1 MKYKFLSLLLVC
13 TLLICVVAGCSGST
27 TASSEPAEPESTE
40 TAAET
45 AAPAEEAP
53 AEAPAQEEPA
63 EEPVEAASVT
73 YPLEGDGLELSFF
86 TSFPG
91 NLSSYLESFD
101 VHPGVIMA
109 QEKTGVKINF
119 TAPSME
125 TSSTQF
131 DLMVASDEFTD
142 IVGGFDSLY
151 VGGLTSAYEG
161 ELIYDVADYLADC
174 APDYLELVNSSET
187 YQDLIYEADGT
198 SLAVYGLYL
207 YDYTSVSNG
216 IFIRQDW
223 LDDLGMAAPETYDQ
237 WHETLTAFKTEKGA
251 SSAFLLPV
259 GSESRGATYSGG
271 FLTSGY
277 STESKMSGGHFFQV
291 DGQVTSSL
299 IDDNYKAYLTML
311 HDWYAEG
318 LIYSDFY
325 SQDRDTAE
333 RLLLADQMGVF
344 DGKVDYI
351 TKFDGKDA
359 KGVLRLS
366 GIQNPMMNEGEK
378 SGFGSYVS
386 EKSSFAITTSCQ
398 DLELALNW
406 LNYFF
411 TEEGIL
417 LANYG
422 QEDVTYTYG
431 DDGQPQFTDI
441 ILHNEDPQ
449 LQFGNVTRLYL
460 LDELFPTVYDQT
472 RELAAYSDTER
483 AAIQL
488 WTDTK
493 EAKYTMPTVT
503 LSTEDNEELSKLLVD
518 IETYASEC
526 VTKFIIGDMS
536 LDKWDEFVGTMESL
550 GIHRCIEIYQQAVDA
565 L

>member
-1 MKYKFLSLLLVC
+1 MKYKFLSLLMAC
-13 TLLICVVAGCSGST
+13 ALLICLMASCSG
-27 TASSEPAEPESTE
+27 
-40 TAAET
+40 T
-45 AAPAEEAP
+45 AAPESS
-53 AEAPAQEEPA
+53 EAPAQASQEASETPVVEEPA
-63 EEPVEAASVT
+63 QAEPEEEEPQEATVA

-91 NLSSYLESFD
+91 NLASYLESFD
-101 VHPGVIMA
+101 AHPGFQMA

-161 ELIYDVADYLADC
+161 ELIYDVASYLDSC
-174 APDYLELVNSSET
+174 APDYLRVVNSNDT
-187 YQDLIYEADGT
+187 YQNLVYEADGT

-223 LDDLGMAAPETYDQ
+223 LDDLGMDAPETYDD

-251 SSAFLLPV
+251 SAPLLLPV

-271 FLTSGY
+271 YLTSGY
-277 STESKMSGGHFFQV
+277 STEAKMSGGHFFQV
-291 DGQVTSSL
+291 DGKVTSSL
-299 IDDNYKAYLTML
+299 IDSKYKDYLTML
-311 HDWYAEG
+311 HDWFAEG
-318 LIYSDFY
+318 LIYNDYY
-325 SQDRDTAE
+325 SQTRDTAE
-333 RLLLADQMGVF
+333 QLLLGDQMGIF
-344 DGKVDYI
+344 DGKVDFI
-351 TKFDGKDA
+351 TKFNGKDA
-359 KGVLRLS
+359 NGVLRLS
-366 GIQNPMMNEGEK
+366 GIQNPMMNKGEM
-378 SGFGSYVS
+378 SGFGSYVT
-386 EKSSFAITTSCQ
+386 EKSSFAITSSCQ
-398 DLELALNW
+398 NVELALNW

-417 LANYG
+417 LCNYG
-422 QEDVTYTYG
+422 QEDVTYTY
-431 DDGQPQFTDI
+431 DQDGQPQFTDI

-460 LDELFPTVYDQT
+460 LDEVLPTVYDQT
-472 RELAAYSDTER
+472 RELAAYNDAER
-483 AAIQL
+483 DAIQL

-493 EAKYTMPTVT
+493 EAKYTLPTVT
-503 LSTEDNEELSKLLVD
+503 LSTEANEELSMLLVD

-536 LDKWDEFVGTMESL
+536 LDKWDEFVSTMESL
-550 GIHRCIEIYQQAVDA
+550 GIHRCIEIYQEAIDA

>member
-1 MKYKFLSLLLVC
+1 MKYKFLSLLMAC
-13 TLLICVVAGCSGST
+13 ALLICLMAGCSG
-27 TASSEPAEPESTE
+27 
-40 TAAET
+40 T
-45 AAPAEEAP
+45 AAPESS
-53 AEAPAQEEPA
+53 EAPAQASQEAPETPAVEEPA
-63 EEPVEAASVT
+63 QAEPEEEEPQEATVA

-91 NLSSYLESFD
+91 NLASYLESFD
-101 VHPGVIMA
+101 AHPGFQMA

-161 ELIYDVADYLADC
+161 ELIYDVASYLDSC
-174 APDYLELVNSSET
+174 APDYLRVVNSNDT
-187 YQDLIYEADGT
+187 YQNLVYEADGT

-223 LDDLGMAAPETYDQ
+223 LDDLGMDAPETYDD

-251 SSAFLLPV
+251 SAPLLLPV

-277 STESKMSGGHFFQV
+277 STEAKMSGGHFFQV
-291 DGQVTSSL
+291 DGKVTSSL
-299 IDDNYKAYLTML
+299 IDSKYKDYLTML
-311 HDWYAEG
+311 HDWFAEG
-318 LIYSDFY
+318 LIYNDYY
-325 SQDRDTAE
+325 SQTRDTAE
-333 RLLLADQMGVF
+333 QLLLGDQMGIF
-344 DGKVDYI
+344 DGKVDFI
-351 TKFDGKDA
+351 TKFNGKDA
-359 KGVLRLS
+359 NGVLRLS
-366 GIQNPMMNEGEK
+366 GIQNPMMNKGEI
-378 SGFGSYVS
+378 SGFGSYVT
-386 EKSSFAITTSCQ
+386 EKSSFAITSSCQ
-398 DLELALNW
+398 NVELALNW

-417 LANYG
+417 LCNYG
-422 QEDVTYTYG
+422 QEDVTYTY
-431 DDGQPQFTDI
+431 DQDGQPQFTDI

-460 LDELFPTVYDQT
+460 LDEVLPTVYDQT
-472 RELAAYSDTER
+472 RELAAYNDAER
-483 AAIQL
+483 DAIQL

-493 EAKYTMPTVT
+493 EAKYTLPTVT
-503 LSTEDNEELSKLLVD
+503 LSTEANEELSMLLVD

-536 LDKWDEFVGTMESL
+536 LDKWDEFVSTMESL
-550 GIHRCIEIYQQAVDA
+550 GIHRCIEIYQEAIDA